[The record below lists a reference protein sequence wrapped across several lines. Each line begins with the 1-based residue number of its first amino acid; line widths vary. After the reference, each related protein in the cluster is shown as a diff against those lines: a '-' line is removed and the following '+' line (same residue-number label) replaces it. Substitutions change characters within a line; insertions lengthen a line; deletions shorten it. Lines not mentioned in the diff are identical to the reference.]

1 MVEYEYCCKND
12 TVPKSNEEIMSV
24 QTERINTMSNLE
36 RLKQR
41 IAAEDLDAVLL
52 LDSYNRHFATGFH
65 STAGAVI
72 VTAEDAWFITDSR
85 YIEAAEEA
93 AAGRFHVLR
102 HNAEHTMNDLIKTIL
117 AQNNV
122 SKLGGESSRLN
133 YEEYTAYEELL
144 GIKLIGCQNMIDEI
158 RAVKNEDELAL
169 MRKAQEITDEAFA
182 YILTFIKPGMTE
194 RRVAAELVYQMMLR
208 GADQVS
214 FDPIVV
220 AGHRSSMPHGV
231 PTENVIQE
239 GDFVTM
245 DFGCMYRGYCSDMTR
260 TVAVGHATE
269 EMRKVYDTVLQ
280 AQLAGLAASKA
291 GVLGKDVDKAARDVI
306 EAAGYGEYFGHGYGH
321 SLGLEI
327 HEAPYAS
334 PKGNVPMPAGCVCS
348 AEPGIYLPG
357 KFGVRIED
365 TAIFREDGVEILT
378 KSPKELIIV

>member
-1 MVEYEYCCKND
+1 MFFGQMCILFRTGGIGKDNYL
-12 TVPKSNEEIMSV
+12 
-24 QTERINTMSNLE
+24 MSNLE
-36 RLKQR
+36 RLKNR
-41 IAAEDLDAVLL
+41 IAAEELDAVLL

-65 STAGAVI
+65 SSSGAVI
-72 VTAEDAWFITDSR
+72 VTADDAWFITDSR
-85 YIEAAEEA
+85 YIEAAQEA
-93 AAGRFHVLR
+93 AAGRYNVCL
-102 HNAEHTMNDLIKTIL
+102 HNGDHPMNSMIKSIL
-117 AQNNV
+117 AEQGV
-122 SKLGGESSRLN
+122 SRLGGEACRLS

-144 GIKLIGCQNMIDEI
+144 GIKMIGCQGMIDEL
-158 RAVKNEDELAL
+158 RAVKNEEELAF
-169 MRKAQEITDEAFA
+169 MRKAQEITDDVFA

-231 PTENVIQE
+231 PSDNVIQE

-245 DFGCMYRGYCSDMTR
+245 DFGCLYKGYCSDMTR
-260 TVAVGHATE
+260 TIAVGYATE

-280 AQLAGLAASKA
+280 AQLAGLAVSKA

-321 SLGLEI
+321 CLGLEI
-327 HEAPYAS
+327 HES
-334 PKGNVPMPAGCVCS
+334 PNANPRGDVPMPAGCVCS

-378 KSPKELIIV
+378 KSPKDLIIV

>member
-1 MVEYEYCCKND
+1 
-12 TVPKSNEEIMSV
+12 
-24 QTERINTMSNLE
+24 MSNLE
-36 RLKQR
+36 RLKNR
-41 IAAEDLDAVLL
+41 IAAEGLDAVLL
-52 LDSYNRHFATGFH
+52 IDSYNRHFATGFH
-65 STAGAVI
+65 SSSGAVI

-85 YIEAAEEA
+85 YIEAAEEF
-93 AAGRFHVLR
+93 AAGRFHVLM
-102 HNAEHTMNDLIKTIL
+102 HNAEHSMNAMIKAIL
-117 AQNNV
+117 AEQGV
-122 SKLGGESSRLN
+122 SRLGGESSRLN

-144 GIKLIGCQNMIDEI
+144 GIKMIGCQAMIDEL
-158 RAVKNEDELAL
+158 RAVKNEEELTF

-194 RRVAAELVYQMMLR
+194 RRVAAELVYQMMIR

-220 AGHRSSMPHGV
+220 SGHRSSMPHGV

-245 DFGCMYRGYCSDMTR
+245 DFGCLYRGYCSDMTR
-260 TVAVGHATE
+260 TIAVGYATE

-280 AQLAGLAASKA
+280 AQLAGLAVSKA

-321 SLGLEI
+321 CLGLEV
-327 HEAPYAS
+327 HES
-334 PKGNVPMPAGCVCS
+334 PNANPRGNVPMPEGCVCS

-365 TAIFREDGVEILT
+365 TAIFRPDGVEILT